1 MTMPGAV
8 GETVTQQAAS
18 TAGQAAGEAAQ
29 AGGFMGQWGGLIMML
44 LIFVVFYVVL
54 ILPQKKQE
62 KKQRAM
68 IDALKPGD
76 EVVTIGGIY
85 GNVVSVKED
94 AVVIETSADKT
105 KIKMAK
111 SSISRCI
118 NAEETKK

>member
-8 GETVTQQAAS
+8 GQVADNAANA
-18 TAGQAAGEAAQ
+18 AGQATEQ
-29 AGGFMGQWGGLIMML
+29 VTSAGGFGQWGSIIMMV

-68 IDALKPGD
+68 IEALKPGD

-85 GNVVSVKED
+85 GNVVSVKDET
-94 AVVIETSADKT
+94 VTIETSADKT
-105 KIKMAK
+105 KLKMAK
-111 SSISRCI
+111 SSISRCV
-118 NAEETKK
+118 NTEEPKK

>member
-8 GETVTQQAAS
+8 GQVAETTTQ
-18 TAGQAAGEAAQ
+18 TAPVAGEAAAQ

-94 AVVIETSADKT
+94 AVVIETSSDKT

-111 SSISRCI
+111 SSISRCV

>member
-8 GETVTQQAAS
+8 GQVTETAAQTATQ
-18 TAGQAAGEAAQ
+18 AGEAATQ
-29 AGGFMGQWGGLIMML
+29 ATGGFMGQWGGLIMML
-44 LIFVVFYVVL
+44 LIFAVFYVVL

-105 KIKMAK
+105 KIKLAK
-111 SSISRCI
+111 SSISRCV
-118 NAEETKK
+118 NVEETKK

>member
-8 GETVTQQAAS
+8 GQVTEQAVN
-18 TAGQAAGEAAQ
+18 TAGQAAGEAAAQ
-29 AGGFMGQWGGLIMML
+29 TGGFMGQWGSLIMML

-94 AVVIETSADKT
+94 AVVIETSSDKT

-111 SSISRCI
+111 SSISRCV
-118 NAEETKK
+118 NAEEAKK